1 MQYIRHEF
9 AIERTASARA
19 LVKALLREMPGVS
32 SDHRN
37 ECIHRVAL
45 YKITEADCGNKF
57 RTRYM
62 SNSALEIAQHEKKP
76 NDSKSLIHEH
86 VSERQKVLRKL
97 IEASPMQVDEILDSI
112 VACVVTK
119 EEHKRLS
126 SRSLKDLHGW
136 DRYREINLRVWDT
149 QTNSQFI

>member
-9 AIERTASARA
+9 ATERAASARA

-32 SDHRN
+32 NDHRD

-45 YKITEADCGNKF
+45 YKITEADPKNKF

-62 SNSALEIAQHEKKP
+62 SCDAIEIARHEKKP
-76 NDSKSLIHEH
+76 NDSGLLIHEH
-86 VSERQKVLRKL
+86 VTERQKVLKRL
-97 IEASPMQVDEILDSI
+97 IAAKPEEVDEILDSI

-119 EEHKRLS
+119 EEHKRLGS
-126 SRSLKDLHGW
+126 HSLKDLHGW
-136 DRYREINLRVWDT
+136 DRYRAEKIRVWDR
-149 QTNSQFI
+149 QMNSQYI